1 MNFIINY
8 SFSDR
13 KKFFLI
19 FVFIDE
25 RIKVEFIVN
34 KIKFE
39 IIKIIEG
46 EFEDINNEKINVEWR
61 KVKLKIKVDIFKFYY
76 DVLKLEG

>member
-61 KVKLKIKVDIFKFYY
+61 KFFFVIEVVVDNKIYKVFV
-76 DVLKLEG
+76 VL